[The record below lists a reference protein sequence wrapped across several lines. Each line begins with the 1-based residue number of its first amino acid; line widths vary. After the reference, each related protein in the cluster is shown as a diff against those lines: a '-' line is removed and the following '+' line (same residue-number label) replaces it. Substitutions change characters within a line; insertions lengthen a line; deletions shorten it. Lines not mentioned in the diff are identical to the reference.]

1 MRTDH
6 PKDEAAIPEGE
17 AGLISPWGEPRLS
30 PAPASTVDA
39 AVLSAVF
46 QRAGAGLCL
55 VGPDNRVAAANPL
68 WFEVAGLAETEVAG
82 RLIHEVLSMPREKA
96 FPLYAR
102 ARAGQTVQMPRHS
115 HLVQGVERW
124 WDGSVSPVPMAG
136 GTGIL
141 ITVRDI
147 SDQVVHERRQEELLL
162 EVQRR
167 ASELDAVIES
177 IGDGVVIVDLAGR
190 ILRINPAGLA
200 ALSGDSRDPVPTALD
215 AFAVLRPAFLDGT
228 P

>member
-124 WDGSVSPVPMAG
+124 WVGSVSPVPMAG

-190 ILRINPAGLA
+190 I
-200 ALSGDSRDPVPTALD
+200 
-215 AFAVLRPAFLDGT
+215 
-228 P
+228 